1 MSAAARV
8 GIDIGTTSAKGI
20 AVDPESGKVL
30 ATAESEYPVSS
41 PHVGW
46 MEQQPDA
53 WVAGTAEVLAGLRA
67 NLPEILGIGFSGQMH
82 GLVCLDAGGAVIRP
96 AILWNDQRSAPQCAA
111 LEAGTRRGLLA

>member
-1 MSAAARV
+1 MSSAALV

-20 AVDPESGKVL
+20 AIDPESGDVL

-46 MEQQPDA
+46 MEQRPEA
-53 WVAGTAEVLAGLRA
+53 WVTGAQEVLASLRTGA
-67 NLPEILGIGFSGQMH
+67 SEVLGIGFSGQMH

-96 AILWNDQRSAPQCAA
+96 AILWNDQRSAPQCEA
-111 LEAGTRRGLLA
+111 L